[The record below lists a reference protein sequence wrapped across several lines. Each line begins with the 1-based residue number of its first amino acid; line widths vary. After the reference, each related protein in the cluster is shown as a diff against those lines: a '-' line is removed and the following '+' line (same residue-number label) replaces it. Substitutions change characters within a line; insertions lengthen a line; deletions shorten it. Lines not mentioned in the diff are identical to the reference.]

1 MGEGD
6 DNEAE
11 SNERSLALSPT
22 WSVAIVL
29 SVFVL
34 VSLIVERSIHR
45 LSTWLRKTK
54 RKPMFASLE
63 KMKQELMLLGFISLL
78 LTATSS
84 TIANICVPSS
94 FYNDR
99 FVPCTRS
106 EIKEEELGNESS
118 VKRNL
123 LTKSFFFSI
132 FKRRRLEGIHH
143 PTCSE
148 GHEPFVSYEGLEQ
161 LHRFIFIMAVTHVTY
176 SCLTMLLAIVK
187 IHSWRIWEDVARMD
201 RHDCLT
207 AVTRE
212 KVLRRQTTFVQY
224 HTSAPLAKNRL
235 LIWVNHHLTLKYD
248 FHSYMIRSMEEE
260 FQRIVGVRSALLLF

>member
-6 DNEAE
+6 ENEAE

-54 RKPMFASLE
+54 RKPLFAALE

-106 EIKEEELGNESS
+106 EIREEELGNESS
-118 VKRNL
+118 VQRNL

-132 FKRRRLEGIHH
+132 FKRRRLEGIHQA
-143 PTCSE
+143 TCSE
-148 GHEPFVSYEGLEQ
+148 VVPLIFRHLES
-161 LHRFIFIMAVTHVTY
+161 AVH
-176 SCLTMLLAIVK
+176 
-187 IHSWRIWEDVARMD
+187 
-201 RHDCLT
+201 
-207 AVTRE
+207 
-212 KVLRRQTTFVQY
+212 F
-224 HTSAPLAKNRL
+224 
-235 LIWVNHHLTLKYD
+235 
-248 FHSYMIRSMEEE
+248 
-260 FQRIVGVRSALLLF
+260 